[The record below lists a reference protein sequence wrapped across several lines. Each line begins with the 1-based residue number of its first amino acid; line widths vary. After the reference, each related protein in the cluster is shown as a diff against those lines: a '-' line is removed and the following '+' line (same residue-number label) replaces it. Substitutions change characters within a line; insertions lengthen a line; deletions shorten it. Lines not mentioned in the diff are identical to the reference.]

1 MGNNLFFGGIIMK
14 KLFSSAISVFT
25 SLALISSS
33 AISYASA
40 AGSVPV
46 DSDLSRE
53 TLYLDEADD
62 LTFTAA
68 DTPLILSNFSEGTYN
83 YKDFLDENNTAVYE
97 ALEILTTPQTDTISV
112 TLPQSLSISLSALP
126 SSKDFSSNDQEAYES
141 AIFGSCKPGID
152 TLTFDMPEIC
162 WMDISKFSIGLGK
175 DTTVSQNYFT
185 GKYTLTVR
193 SLKFTPSCNSVFG
206 SVSDAQEYVDKLNKA
221 IEDFPVSGD
230 TRQEQLLSIH
240 DYISQFTYYDT
251 NADFASSALGAL
263 VEPGVVCEGYS
274 KGFKLICD
282 RLGIPCVLVFGNY
295 NRSTN
300 TAHMWDYVQ
309 MEDGKWYA
317 VDVTWD
323 DLDNDDVVKY
333 QYFLKGSDSFN
344 TNHTPESAYNIT
356 NFTYPELSAEDYS
369 PATQPATTT
378 TTTTTT
384 TTSTT
389 TVTSSETTSS
399 AESTTTTDKISQTTT
414 TTVTTTSTTESTVS
428 NISSTTTTSSSTTT
442 TAEPVPEFVIG
453 DVNKD
458 GKVNLADLVLCHYAV
473 LGNFTPEFSCDANG
487 DGKTN
492 ALDIAIIRHI
502 LLCQ

>member
-1 MGNNLFFGGIIMK
+1 MGNNLFSGGIIMK
-14 KLFSSAISVFT
+14 ELFSSAISVFT

-112 TLPQSLSISLSALP
+112 TLPQSLLISLSALP

-384 TTSTT
+384 STT
-389 TVTSSETTSS
+389 AVTSSETTSS
-399 AESTTTTDKISQTTT
+399 AESTTTTDKTSQTTT

-442 TAEPVPEFVIG
+442 TTEPVPEFVIG